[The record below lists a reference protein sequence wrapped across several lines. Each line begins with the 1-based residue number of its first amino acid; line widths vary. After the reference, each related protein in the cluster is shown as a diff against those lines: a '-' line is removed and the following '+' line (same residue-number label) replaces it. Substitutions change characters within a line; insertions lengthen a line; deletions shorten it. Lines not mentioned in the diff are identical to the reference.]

1 MKAIHKSQLPSV
13 LTELLFESASA
24 HDIAALVEPRG
35 HLVRKFDRAEL
46 VHFVSLMARGLNA
59 TNLRRGSKVALRCKT
74 SAKAIIVCFANLLN
88 GAVNVVLPEDST
100 LEEQLHALS
109 TSRAE
114 ALVVDSIEAAI
125 PLLKN
130 IKNLPQLRQII
141 VLSEADFAKQPEIL
155 CMSWKEVTERGE
167 KQPDRTALL
176 RQAITSDAEAF
187 LYFERDA
194 SGRMRGKMQ
203 THMQMS
209 EQLDEMM
216 AMVSIPARARMI
228 SIVPF
233 HYPQS
238 FVATALLPL
247 AAGRSVM
254 MMAPEE
260 SWKIESLSP
269 RETVIIASA
278 ALFNGLADKVALTY
292 SEAGGVTGIA
302 WRRACSLGAWLMQQE
317 IPALSGWRV
326 MQAALW
332 RNLMGGVLR
341 EHTAGHL
348 LAAIAVDAVPK
359 PETIALIRGI
369 GAASVALHAQ
379 AQVMLEMRAAEG

>member
-1 MKAIHKSQLPSV
+1 MKTIHKSQLPSV
-13 LTELLFESASA
+13 LTELLFESVGA

-35 HLVRKFDRAEL
+35 HLVRKYDRAEISHL
-46 VHFVSLMARGLNA
+46 VSLVARGLNA
-59 TNLRRGSKVALRCKT
+59 TNLRRGSKVALCCRT

-130 IKNLPQLRQII
+130 IKNLPQLRQIM

-167 KQPDRTALL
+167 KQADRTALL
-176 RQAITSDAEAF
+176 RQAIVADAEAF

-203 THMQMS
+203 THTQLL
-209 EQLDEMM
+209 EQLNAMM
-216 AMVSIPARARMI
+216 EILSIPAKARMI
-228 SIVPF
+228 SLVPF

-247 AAGRSVM
+247 AMGRSVM
-254 MMAPEE
+254 MIAPEE

-278 ALFNGLADKVALTY
+278 TLLDTVAAKVALAY
-292 SEAGGVTGIA
+292 SEAGGVAGIA
-302 WRRACSLGAWLMQQE
+302 WRRACNLGEWLTQQQ
-317 IPALSGWRV
+317 IPALTGWRRV
-326 MQAALW
+326 QGALW
-332 RNLMGGVLR
+332 RNLMGSALR
-341 EHTAGHL
+341 EHMAGHL
-348 LAAIAVDAVPK
+348 LAAIAVDAAPK
-359 PETIALIRGI
+359 AETVALMRGI
-369 GAASVALHAQ
+369 GAASIALHAQ
-379 AQVMLEMRAAEG
+379 AQVMLEMQAAEG